1 MKNKLL
7 ILIPAIILATLA
19 TVTLWAPEPEPLIF
33 DDIRGI
39 SIISPPVPL
48 PEFNLLNKENKMVN
62 KDQLTGQWTL
72 AFFGYTHC
80 PDICPG
86 TLNSLSNVAK
96 ELRKSNPEDPTQY
109 LFVSLDP
116 ARDTPDVIKHYVDYF
131 DPNFEAL
138 TGDKSEIDKI
148 TERVGVIY
156 DYEYEDE
163 RAQGDYVV
171 NHYTAILVFD
181 PQARLRAHILP
192 PHPTDK
198 VSAAFTRIKDYYGD

>member
-7 ILIPAIILATLA
+7 LIIPSIILASIATL
-19 TVTLWAPEPEPLIF
+19 TLITSEPEPLKF
-33 DDIRGI
+33 GDIRGI

-48 PEFNLLNKENKMVN
+48 PEFSLLNKESQAVDKAQF
-62 KDQLTGQWTL
+62 KDRWTL

-96 ELRKSNPEDPTQY
+96 ELRKDNPNDATQY
-109 LFVSLDP
+109 VFVTLDP
-116 ARDTPDVIKHYVDYF
+116 GRDSAEIIKDYVNYF

-138 TGDKSEIDKI
+138 TGDKVDIDKI
-148 TERVGVIY
+148 SERVGVIY
-156 DYEYEDE
+156 DYEYEDD
-163 RAQGDYVV
+163 RHQGDYIV
-171 NHYTAILVFD
+171 NHYAAILVID

-198 VSAAFTRIKDYYGD
+198 VKTAFTRIRDYYGN